1 MTFVDVNTVSRKDV
15 DALNKPVITSS
26 TIPDIKLIDCTVKQ
40 FLQFQ
45 CKAQYTTHTVDKETG
60 ELKTINSK
68 IELVPNSHLDYVCFP
83 FVRLFKHCKEV
94 IDISGVKVFKEKRV
108 EITSVE
114 SNDEVVI
121 QYALNDPVSV
131 VNIVYSQVGGKQPIC
146 CMSDVDKSGFDNT
159 YIKKLSKDIES
170 IVTNTEGL
178 MNTEDS
184 KLVNIDIKSD
194 VQNFKY
200 HYKLFYMT
208 LQNVICFAIV
218 DENQDL
224 KQVYSF
230 CYTVLNEMYK
240 GITSSKNSSILYNN
254 IPFQLIN
261 LQPMMDKLAVKTPT
275 VNNSNSSSLEALNSE
290 LKDITSILN
299 SNIEKL
305 IVRGESLQNLND
317 LSDSLKH
324 NSLKY
329 KKNIKM
335 YNLKLLM
342 SEYAPIAFVSL
353 IFVFLIWYIMLRK

>member
-1 MTFVDVNTVSRKDV
+1 MT
-15 DALNKPVITSS
+15 I
-26 TIPDIKLIDCTVKQ
+26 
-40 FLQFQ
+40 
-45 CKAQYTTHTVDKETG
+45 
-60 ELKTINSK
+60 
-68 IELVPNSHLDYVCFP
+68 
-83 FVRLFKHCKEV
+83 LF
-94 IDISGVKVFKEKRV
+94 S
-108 EITSVE
+108 
-114 SNDEVVI
+114 
-121 QYALNDPVSV
+121 
-131 VNIVYSQVGGKQPIC
+131 IVYSQVGGKQPIC

>member
-1 MTFVDVNTVSRKDV
+1 
-15 DALNKPVITSS
+15 
-26 TIPDIKLIDCTVKQ
+26 
-40 FLQFQ
+40 
-45 CKAQYTTHTVDKETG
+45 
-60 ELKTINSK
+60 
-68 IELVPNSHLDYVCFP
+68 
-83 FVRLFKHCKEV
+83 
-94 IDISGVKVFKEKRV
+94 
-108 EITSVE
+108 
-114 SNDEVVI
+114 
-121 QYALNDPVSV
+121 
-131 VNIVYSQVGGKQPIC
+131 
-146 CMSDVDKSGFDNT
+146 
-159 YIKKLSKDIES
+159 
-170 IVTNTEGL
+170 
-178 MNTEDS
+178 
-184 KLVNIDIKSD
+184 
-194 VQNFKY
+194 
-200 HYKLFYMT
+200 MT

-275 VNNSNSSSLEALNSE
+275 VNNSNSSNLEALNSE

-353 IFVFLIWYIMLRK
+353 IFVF